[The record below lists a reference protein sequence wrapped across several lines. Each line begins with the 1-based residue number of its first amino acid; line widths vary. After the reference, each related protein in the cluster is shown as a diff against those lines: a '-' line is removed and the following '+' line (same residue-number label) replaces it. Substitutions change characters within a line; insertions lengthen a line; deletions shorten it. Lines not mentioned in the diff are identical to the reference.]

1 MQQLQEI
8 VNIVLPV
15 FLVVGLGYGLR
26 LIGFVTEPMNQA
38 FSRLVFYVA
47 VPAILFRGVA
57 VTTLSQPIGPE
68 TLGGLIHGSVLLTF
82 LVKVVGGTWLV
93 TIVTSFAVY
102 LAGARLGPAQRGPMA
117 QGVIRSN
124 LVFVG
129 LPIIINAYGQD
140 VLGPAAVYISFITIM
155 YNFIAVIVLTLPH
168 ASVNGQ
174 RLRLTKVLRDLA
186 TNPLIISCVAGLLF
200 SGLGGKLPKSLDL
213 SFKLVGDIS
222 MSLAL
227 IVVGAAMDLQQLRRQ
242 AVLPVLAALVK
253 LVIYPA
259 GVFLVLR
266 GLGVSGETLKFAV
279 LLLATPA
286 AVMSAVM
293 AREMNCD
300 GQLAGA
306 IIIASTVLSM
316 FTLSAWLLLY
326 TALGI

>member
-1 MQQLQEI
+1 MQQLTDI
-8 VNIVLPV
+8 LNIVLPV

-26 LIGFVTEPMNQA
+26 LIGFITEATNTA

-57 VTTLSQPIGPE
+57 VTTLSQPIAPE

-82 LVKVVGGTWLV
+82 LVKIVGGAWAV
-93 TIVTSFAVY
+93 TIVTSLLVY
-102 LAGARLGPAQRGPMA
+102 LGGARLAPARRGPMA

-129 LPIIINAYGQD
+129 LPIIMNAYGQG

-168 ASVNGQ
+168 ASASGE
-174 RLRLTKVLRDLA
+174 RLQLTKILRDIA
-186 TNPLIISCVAGLLF
+186 TNPLIISCVAGLVF
-200 SGLGGKLPKSLDL
+200 AGLGGKLPRALDG

-222 MSLAL
+222 ISLAL
-227 IVVGAAMDLQQLRRQ
+227 IVVGAGMDFKQLRRQ
-242 AVLPVLAALVK
+242 AVLPLLVCAFKLAL
-253 LVIYPA
+253 YPA

-266 GLGVSGETLKFAV
+266 ALGVSGETLKFPV
-279 LLLATPA
+279 LLVATPA

-293 AREMNCD
+293 AREMNGD
-300 GQLAGA
+300 SQLAGA
-306 IIIASTVLSM
+306 IVIMSTVLSL
-316 FTLSAWLLLY
+316 FTLSGWLLVFNW
-326 TALGI
+326 LGV